1 MKIVSIA
8 VYAFGLATLMA
19 RIPNDSTNANGWL
32 NKEVSKLFGFIPF
45 FNIIQVNKRTFL
57 LKRRKL
63 IHFIGIKSYDFIS
76 SFYFMLG

>member
-45 FNIIQVNKRTFL
+45 FNIIQVNRRT
-57 LKRRKL
+57 
-63 IHFIGIKSYDFIS
+63 
-76 SFYFMLG
+76 